1 MERSD
6 QGLQRELHTYRGT
19 TFTGGGTT
27 RSTVQTNGTASK
39 LH

>member
-19 TFTGGGTT
+19 TFTGGTT